1 MNRIEC
7 EFEADALAAVLQ
19 FHWPDRVE
27 PELRAHIAGCSI
39 CSGVVDI
46 ARALGEA
53 REEERAS
60 AAIPDSG
67 LVWWRAQMRAR
78 REAAETAGRPI
89 TAVQAI
95 AFACAVGVLGAFIGA
110 TSAWLQ
116 KWLQAAAG
124 EAESSLAGMNLGAL
138 RQSIATVAGEH
149 QILIIT
155 LAAMLCV
162 IPTAVYFAIARD

>member
-27 PELRAHIAGCSI
+27 PELRAHIAACSI

-46 ARALGEA
+46 ASALGEA
-53 REEERAS
+53 REEERTS

-78 REAAETAGRPI
+78 REAAEAAGRPI

-124 EAESSLAGMNLGAL
+124 QAESLAGMNLGAL
-138 RQSIATVAGEH
+138 RQSIAAVAGEH
-149 QILIIT
+149 QILII
-155 LAAMLCV
+155 AVAGMLCV